1 MKFLNMPFSI
11 KRKFKL
17 DAIEKRKKL
26 KSGFLLK
33 KDYYTNNLLQVHR
46 KFNSTDDLKFMNII
60 NENNLKNNLFN
71 PLNSIR
77 IRKVIPLSYNTL
89 NKSHKEIKK
98 LQFPLPKIYFPSFS
112 KIDFY
117 SNIKGKYNVKN
128 LEDDLNV
135 TSNRTKKIVYHYKFD
150 DENKNN
156 TYDINDIRQNKNIKR
171 NFFRLGLKKKINK

>member
-33 KDYYTNNLLQVHR
+33 KDYYTNNLLKVHR
-46 KFNSTDDLKFMNII
+46 KINSTDDLRFMNII
-60 NENNLKNNLFN
+60 NENNLNNHLFN
-71 PLNSIR
+71 PLNFIR

-98 LQFPLPKIYFPSFS
+98 LQFPLPKINFPSFS
-112 KIDFY
+112 QIDFY

-128 LEDDLNV
+128 LDDDLNV
-135 TSNRTKKIVYHYKFD
+135 TSNRTKKIFYHYKFD
-150 DENKNN
+150 NENKNN
-156 TYDINDIRQNKNIKR
+156 TYDINDILPNKNIKK
-171 NFFRLGLKKKINK
+171 NFFQLGLKKKLNK